1 MSEPMY
7 RRVKDL
13 REDCDFMQEDLAQYL
28 SCSQSAYSK
37 IESGKRQLSIEYLI
51 KLSNLYQV
59 STDYLLDLTDFP
71 KRIKHNIQ

>member
-1 MSEPMY
+1 ML

-13 REDCDFMQEDLAQYL
+13 REDCDFTQEYLAQYL

-37 IESGKRQLSIEYLI
+37 IESGKRQLSIDYLV

-59 STDYLLDLTDFP
+59 STDYLLGLTDFP